1 MYMFKAL
8 HVNWA
13 GTLLG
18 FVALALVPIPVV
30 FWKFGARIRARSKF
44 APTMPKN
51 MPGAAGAAVAAGDSS
66 EGSRDVE
73 KQE

>member
-1 MYMFKAL
+1 MFKAL
-8 HVNWA
+8 GVNWA

-30 FWKFGARIRARSKF
+30 FWKFGARIRARSQF

-51 MPGAAGAAVAAGDSS
+51 MPGVSGAAVAAGDSS